1 MEHGECESRGKGVRS
16 GNELTQST
24 SISERKERNDKG
36 ACLNH
41 IVQCRLTCLWE
52 RQSKFLKNSWNHVK
66 KTTSYDMYWYLRR
79 RGWESYS
86 FIFLSGACAVIWSLI
101 WLALVRNS
109 PSEQSW
115 ITREEVEYIEMS
127 LAADIQEKVP
137 LTYKSN
143 NGRETRL
150 EFRNML
156 ITILL

>member
-1 MEHGECESRGKGVRS
+1 MSKRPRPVTCIG
-16 GNELTQST
+16 T
-24 SISERKERNDKG
+24 SKEEDKD
-36 ACLNH
+36 LL
-41 IVQCRLTCLWE
+41 VL
-52 RQSKFLKNSWNHVK
+52 S
-66 KTTSYDMYWYLRR
+66 
-79 RGWESYS
+79 
-86 FIFLSGACAVIWSLI
+86 FLSGACAVIWSLV

-127 LAADIQEKVP
+127 LAADIQEKVL

-156 ITILL
+156 ITILR